1 MTPETRDLN
10 VKVSDAT
17 LAVYVTGNT
26 GSGNVMIAL
35 HGGPGQSHHY
45 MRDLEQLAGD
55 RFAVVTYDQRG
66 VGGSTAPPADPTHYD
81 MLDYVED
88 LEAVRRAMGADQVHL
103 LGHSWGGTVAMR
115 YTTAYSQRVRSLIL
129 VGSGPPTW
137 DGMIAAMARIREH
150 VGSLQRHG
158 ILPDP
163 LPPGADFLAFF
174 ADPSFPIEHPDE
186 NAMQTEFHSTVNQLT
201 LSAIEGFDLSREVNQ
216 LRHRVLVVYGED
228 DPAGIELAEETLSA
242 LQSADVTYVQ
252 LEKCGHFWHE
262 RVDQFYP
269 HLRTFLGIPER
280 QSERT

>member
-17 LAVYVTGNT
+17 LAVHVTGST

-45 MRDLEQLAGD
+45 MRDLEQLAGHS
-55 RFAVVTYDQRG
+55 FAVVTYDQRG
-66 VGGSTAPPADPTHYD
+66 VGDSTTPPADSTCYG
-81 MLDYVED
+81 LSDYVED
-88 LEAVRRAMGADQVHL
+88 LEAVRRALDADQVHL

-115 YTTAYSQRVRSLIL
+115 YAVDYPQRVRSLIL

-137 DGMIAAMARIREH
+137 DGMVAASLRVRKRAD
-150 VGSLQRHG
+150 SLQRQG

-174 ADPSFPIEHPDE
+174 ADPMFPIEHPDE
-186 NAMQTEFHSTVNQLT
+186 NAAQTEFHSTVNQLT

-228 DPAGIELAEETLSA
+228 DPAGIELVEETLSA

-252 LEKCGHFWHE
+252 LERCGHFWHE
-262 RVDQFYP
+262 RPDQFYP
-269 HLRTFLGIPER
+269 RLRAFLGLPER
-280 QSERT
+280 QQ